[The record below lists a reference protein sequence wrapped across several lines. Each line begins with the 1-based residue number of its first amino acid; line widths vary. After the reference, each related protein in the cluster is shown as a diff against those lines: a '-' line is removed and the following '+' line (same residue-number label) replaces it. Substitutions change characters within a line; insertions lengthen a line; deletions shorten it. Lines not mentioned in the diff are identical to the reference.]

1 MKKLILMLFLI
12 PTLLFAQN
20 EGVKFEH
27 GLNWA
32 QIQEKAAKE
41 NKFIFVDCFTTWCGP
56 CKYMSNTIF
65 PQAKVGDFFNAKF
78 INAKIQMDKT
88 DKDNE
93 EVKSWYQ
100 EADRF
105 AKDYNVRA
113 YPTFLIFDTK
123 GNLVH
128 RIVGGGEAD
137 DFIAKARKAFDPNTQ
152 YETLLAK
159 FNADPNNLSIARSM
173 AQAAKDAYDQ
183 ETQAKAE
190 GIVLTSL
197 PTDQIFTKEYIELL
211 LSAANVVDSK
221 AFNLIKDNQAKFD
234 AVSEKVKAN
243 DFLSQLLIA
252 NTINTKISAKE
263 AVDFTAI
270 EKELAQ
276 KYPTIN
282 TEKASLEI
290 QPRYFSYTKNYPGL
304 RDSFNKYIAKYGS
317 TITAGELNNMAWSIF
332 ENCDDPACL
341 KAAAEW
347 SKLSLEKEKEK
358 ETPMYLDTFANILY
372 RLGEKEKAI
381 KTQEKAISL
390 LTDATQKEEYVA
402 TLQKMKKGEKT
413 WQ

>member
-1 MKKLILMLFLI
+1 MKKLILMLLLI
-12 PTLLFAQN
+12 PSLLFAQS

-27 GLNWA
+27 GLNWN
-32 QIQEKAAKE
+32 QIKEKAAKE

-56 CKYMSNTIF
+56 CKYMASTIF

-88 DKDNE
+88 KDDSE
-93 EVKSWYQ
+93 EIKSWYA

-105 AKDYNVRA
+105 AKDYTVRA
-113 YPTFLIFDTK
+113 YPTFLIFDSK

-137 DFIAKARKAFDPNTQ
+137 AFIAKAQKALDPNTQ

-159 FNADPNNLSIARSM
+159 FNADPQNATIAKAM
-173 AQAAKDAYDQ
+173 AAAAKDAYDK

-190 GIVLTSL
+190 GIVLSTLS
-197 PTDQIFTKEYIELL
+197 TDQIFTKDNVELL
-211 LSAANVVDSK
+211 LSSASIKDSK
-221 AFNLIKDNQAKFD
+221 AFNLIKDNPAKFD

-243 DFLSQLLIA
+243 DFLSKLLIGEA
-252 NTINTKISAKE
+252 VNTKIQAKE
-263 AVDFTAI
+263 AVDFAAI

-282 TEKASLEI
+282 TEKASLEM
-290 QPRYFSYTKNYPGL
+290 QPRYFAYTKNFPEL

-317 TITAGELNNMAWSIF
+317 AITAGQLNDMAWSIF
-332 ENCDDPACL
+332 EGCDDPACL

-347 SKLSLEKEKEK
+347 SKLSLEKEKDA
-358 ETPMYLDTFANILY
+358 PMYLDTFANLLY
-372 RLGEKEKAI
+372 RLGNKEQAI

-390 LTDATQKEEYVA
+390 LTDATQKEQYVA

>member
-20 EGVKFEH
+20 KGVKFEH
-27 GLNWA
+27 GLNWT

-159 FNADPNNLSIARSM
+159 FNADPNNLSIAKSM
-173 AQAAKDAYDQ
+173 AQAAKHAYDQ

-234 AVSEKVKAN
+234 AVSKKVKAN

-347 SKLSLEKEKEK
+347 SKLSLEKEKE
-358 ETPMYLDTFANILY
+358 TPMYLDTFANILY

>member
-12 PTLLFAQN
+12 PTLLFAQS

-27 GLNWA
+27 GLNWS
-32 QIQEKAAKE
+32 QIKEKAAKE

-56 CKYMSNTIF
+56 CKYMSSTIF

-78 INAKIQMDKT
+78 VNAKIQMDKT
-88 DKDNE
+88 KNDNE
-93 EVKSWYQ
+93 DVKSWYE

-105 AKDYNVRA
+105 AKEYKVRA
-113 YPTFLIFDTK
+113 YPTFLIFDSK
-123 GNLVH
+123 GTLVH

-137 DFIAKARKAFDPNTQ
+137 DFIAKAQKSLDPNTQ

-159 FNADPNNLSIARSM
+159 FNADPTNVNIAKSM
-173 AQAAKDAYDQ
+173 AIAAKEAYDQ

-190 GIVLTSL
+190 GVVLASL
-197 PTDQIFTKEYIELL
+197 STDQIFTKENVSLL

-221 AFNLIKDNQAKFD
+221 AFNLIKDNPAKFD

-243 DFLSQLLIA
+243 DFLSQLLVSNA
-252 NTINTKISAKE
+252 VNTKIRAKE
-263 AVDFTAI
+263 TVDFTSI

-276 KYPTIN
+276 KYPTVN
-282 TEKASLEI
+282 TEKASLEM
-290 QPRYFSYTKNYPGL
+290 QPRYYGYTKNYPGL

-317 TITAGELNNMAWSIF
+317 TITAAELNNMAWSIF
-332 ENCDDPACL
+332 ENCNDPACL

-347 SKLSLEKEKEK
+347 SKLSNEKEKDA
-358 ETPMYLDTFANILY
+358 PMYLDTFANILY

-390 LTDATQKEEYVA
+390 ITDATQKEEYVA
-402 TLQKMKKGEKT
+402 TLQKMEKGEKT

>member
-27 GLNWA
+27 GLNWT

-159 FNADPNNLSIARSM
+159 FNAAPNNLSIAKSM

-347 SKLSLEKEKEK
+347 SKLSLEKEKDA
-358 ETPMYLDTFANILY
+358 PMYLDTFANILY

-390 LTDATQKEEYVA
+390 ITDATQKEEYVA

>member
-27 GLNWA
+27 GLNWT

-128 RIVGGGEAD
+128 RIAGGGEAD
-137 DFIAKARKAFDPNTQ
+137 GFIAKARKAFDPNTQ

-159 FNADPNNLSIARSM
+159 FNADPNNLSIAKSM

-282 TEKASLEI
+282 TEK
-290 QPRYFSYTKNYPGL
+290 Q
-304 RDSFNKYIAKYGS
+304 
-317 TITAGELNNMAWSIF
+317 
-332 ENCDDPACL
+332 
-341 KAAAEW
+341 
-347 SKLSLEKEKEK
+347 
-358 ETPMYLDTFANILY
+358 
-372 RLGEKEKAI
+372 
-381 KTQEKAISL
+381 
-390 LTDATQKEEYVA
+390 V
-402 TLQKMKKGEKT
+402 
-413 WQ
+413 

>member
-1 MKKLILMLFLI
+1 MKKLILMLLLI
-12 PTLLFAQN
+12 PSLLFAQS

-27 GLNWA
+27 GLNWN
-32 QIQEKAAKE
+32 QIKEKAAKE

-56 CKYMSNTIF
+56 CKYMASTIF

-88 DKDNE
+88 KDDSE
-93 EVKSWYQ
+93 EIKSWYA

-105 AKDYNVRA
+105 AKDYTVRA
-113 YPTFLIFDTK
+113 YPTFLIFDSK

-137 DFIAKARKAFDPNTQ
+137 AFIAKAQKALDPNTQ

-159 FNADPNNLSIARSM
+159 FNADPQNATIAKAM
-173 AQAAKDAYDQ
+173 AAAAKDAY
-183 ETQAKAE
+183 EKEIQAKAE
-190 GIVLTSL
+190 GIVLSTLS
-197 PTDQIFTKEYIELL
+197 TDQIFTKDNVELL
-211 LSAANVVDSK
+211 LSSASIKDSK
-221 AFNLIKDNQAKFD
+221 AFNLIKDNPAKFD

-243 DFLSQLLIA
+243 DFLSKLLIGEA
-252 NTINTKISAKE
+252 VNTKIQAKE
-263 AVDFTAI
+263 AVDFAAI

-282 TEKASLEI
+282 TEKASLEM
-290 QPRYFSYTKNYPGL
+290 QPRYFAYTKNFPGL
-304 RDSFNKYIAKYGS
+304 RDSFNKYITKYGS
-317 TITAGELNNMAWSIF
+317 AITAGQLNDMAWSIF
-332 ENCDDPACL
+332 EGCDDPACL

-347 SKLSLEKEKEK
+347 SKLSLEKVKDA
-358 ETPMYLDTFANILY
+358 PMYLDTFANLLY
-372 RLGEKEKAI
+372 RLGNKEQAI

-390 LTDATQKEEYVA
+390 LTDATQKEQYVA

>member
-27 GLNWA
+27 GLNWT

-159 FNADPNNLSIARSM
+159 FNADPNNLSIAKSM

-347 SKLSLEKEKEK
+347 SKLSLEKEKE
-358 ETPMYLDTFANILY
+358 TPMYLDTFANILY

>member
-20 EGVKFEH
+20 KGVKFEH
-27 GLNWA
+27 GLNWT

-159 FNADPNNLSIARSM
+159 FNADPNNLSIAKSM

-347 SKLSLEKEKEK
+347 SKLSLEKEKE
-358 ETPMYLDTFANILY
+358 TPMYLDTFANILY

>member
-12 PTLLFAQN
+12 PTLLIAQN

-27 GLNWA
+27 GLNWT
-32 QIQEKAAKE
+32 QSQENAAKE

-159 FNADPNNLSIARSM
+159 FNADPNNLSIAKSM

-347 SKLSLEKEKEK
+347 SKLSLEKEKE
-358 ETPMYLDTFANILY
+358 TPMYLDTFANILY

>member
-1 MKKLILMLFLI
+1 MKKLILMLLLI
-12 PTLLFAQN
+12 PSLLFAQS

-27 GLNWA
+27 GLNWN
-32 QIQEKAAKE
+32 QIKEKAAKE

-56 CKYMSNTIF
+56 CKYMASTIF

-88 DKDNE
+88 KDDSE
-93 EVKSWYQ
+93 EIKSWYA

-105 AKDYNVRA
+105 AKDYTVRA
-113 YPTFLIFDTK
+113 YPTFLIFDSK

-137 DFIAKARKAFDPNTQ
+137 AFIAKAQKALDPNTQ

-159 FNADPNNLSIARSM
+159 FNADPQNATIAKAM
-173 AQAAKDAYDQ
+173 AAAAKDAYDK

-190 GIVLTSL
+190 GIVLSTLS
-197 PTDQIFTKEYIELL
+197 TDQIFTKDNVELL
-211 LSAANVVDSK
+211 LSSASIKDSK
-221 AFNLIKDNQAKFD
+221 AFNLIKDNPAKFD

-243 DFLSQLLIA
+243 DFLSKLLIGEA
-252 NTINTKISAKE
+252 VNTKIQAKE
-263 AVDFTAI
+263 AVDFAAI

-276 KYPTIN
+276 KYPPIN
-282 TEKASLEI
+282 TEKASLEM
-290 QPRYFSYTKNYPGL
+290 QPRYFAYTKNFPGL

-317 TITAGELNNMAWSIF
+317 AITAGQLNDMAWSIF
-332 ENCDDPACL
+332 EGCDDPACL

-347 SKLSLEKEKEK
+347 SKLSLEKEKDA
-358 ETPMYLDTFANILY
+358 PMYLDTFANLLY
-372 RLGEKEKAI
+372 RLGNKEQAI

-390 LTDATQKEEYVA
+390 LTDATQKEQYVA

>member
-1 MKKLILMLFLI
+1 MKKLILMLLLI
-12 PTLLFAQN
+12 PSLLFAQS

-27 GLNWA
+27 GLNWN
-32 QIQEKAAKE
+32 QIKEKAAKE

-56 CKYMSNTIF
+56 CKYMASTIF

-88 DKDNE
+88 KDDSE
-93 EVKSWYQ
+93 EIKSWYA

-105 AKDYNVRA
+105 AKDYTVRA
-113 YPTFLIFDTK
+113 YPTFLIFDSK

-137 DFIAKARKAFDPNTQ
+137 AFIAKAQKALDPNTQ

-159 FNADPNNLSIARSM
+159 FNADPQNATIAKAM
-173 AQAAKDAYDQ
+173 AAAAKDAYDK

-190 GIVLTSL
+190 GIVLSTLS
-197 PTDQIFTKEYIELL
+197 TDQIFTKDNVELL
-211 LSAANVVDSK
+211 LSSASIKDSK
-221 AFNLIKDNQAKFD
+221 AFNLIKDNPAKFD

-243 DFLSQLLIA
+243 DFLSKLLIDEA
-252 NTINTKISAKE
+252 VNTKIQAKE
-263 AVDFTAI
+263 AVDFAAI

-282 TEKASLEI
+282 TEKASLEM
-290 QPRYFSYTKNYPGL
+290 QPRYFAYTKNFPGL

-317 TITAGELNNMAWSIF
+317 AITAGQLNDMAWSIF
-332 ENCDDPACL
+332 EGCDDPACL

-347 SKLSLEKEKEK
+347 SKLSLEKEKDA
-358 ETPMYLDTFANILY
+358 PMYLDTFANLLY
-372 RLGEKEKAI
+372 RLGNKEQAI

-390 LTDATQKEEYVA
+390 LTDATQKEQYVA

>member
-347 SKLSLEKEKEK
+347 SKLSLEKEKE
-358 ETPMYLDTFANILY
+358 TPMYLDTFANILY

>member
-1 MKKLILMLFLI
+1 MKKLILMLLLI
-12 PTLLFAQN
+12 PSLLFAQS

-27 GLNWA
+27 GLNWN
-32 QIQEKAAKE
+32 QIKEKAAKE

-56 CKYMSNTIF
+56 CKYMASTIF

-88 DKDNE
+88 KDDSE
-93 EVKSWYQ
+93 EIKSWYA

-105 AKDYNVRA
+105 AKDYTVRA
-113 YPTFLIFDTK
+113 YPTFLIFDSK

-137 DFIAKARKAFDPNTQ
+137 AFIAKAQKALDPNTQ

-159 FNADPNNLSIARSM
+159 FNADPQNATIAKAM
-173 AQAAKDAYDQ
+173 AAAAKDAY
-183 ETQAKAE
+183 EKEIQAKAE
-190 GIVLTSL
+190 GIVLSTLS
-197 PTDQIFTKEYIELL
+197 TDQIFTKDNVELL
-211 LSAANVVDSK
+211 LSSASIKDSK
-221 AFNLIKDNQAKFD
+221 AFNLIKDNPAKFD

-243 DFLSQLLIA
+243 DFLSKLLIGEA
-252 NTINTKISAKE
+252 VNTKIQAKE
-263 AVDFTAI
+263 AVDFAAI

-282 TEKASLEI
+282 TEKASLEM
-290 QPRYFSYTKNYPGL
+290 QPRYFAYTKNFPGL

-317 TITAGELNNMAWSIF
+317 AITAGQLNDMAWSIF
-332 ENCDDPACL
+332 EGCDDPACL

-347 SKLSLEKEKEK
+347 SKLSLEKEKDA
-358 ETPMYLDTFANILY
+358 PMYLDTFANLLY
-372 RLGEKEKAI
+372 RLGNKEQAI

-390 LTDATQKEEYVA
+390 LTDATQKEQYVA

>member
-1 MKKLILMLFLI
+1 MRKLILMLFLV
-12 PTLLFAQN
+12 PTLLFAQG

-27 GLNWA
+27 GLNWN
-32 QIQEKAAKE
+32 QIKEKAAKE

-56 CKYMSNTIF
+56 CKYMTSTIF

-88 DKDNE
+88 KADNE
-93 EVKSWYQ
+93 EVKSWYS

-105 AKDYNVRA
+105 AKEYKVVA
-113 YPTFLIFDTK
+113 YPTFLIFDSK

-128 RIVGGGEAD
+128 RIVGGGDAD
-137 DFIAKARKAFDPNTQ
+137 GFIAKAQKALDPNTQ

-159 FNADPNNLSIARSM
+159 FNADPQNPTIAKAM
-173 AQAAKDAYDQ
+173 AAAAKDAYDK

-190 GIVLTSL
+190 GIVLSTLS
-197 PTDQIFTKEYIELL
+197 TDQIFTKDNVELL
-211 LSAANVVDSK
+211 LSSASIKDSK
-221 AFNLIKDNQAKFD
+221 AFNLIKDNPAKFD
-234 AVSEKVKAN
+234 AISEKVKAN
-243 DFLSQLLIA
+243 DFLAKLLIGEA
-252 NTINTKISAKE
+252 VNTKIQAKE
-263 AVDFTAI
+263 TVDFAAL

-276 KYPTIN
+276 KYPTVN
-282 TEKASLEI
+282 TEKASLEM

-317 TITAGELNNMAWSIF
+317 TITAMELNNMAWSIF

-341 KAAAEW
+341 KAASEW
-347 SKLSLEKEKEK
+347 SKLSLEKEKD
-358 ETPMYLDTFANILY
+358 TPMYLDTFANLLY
-372 RLGEKEKAI
+372 RLGNKDEAI

-390 LTDATQKEEYVA
+390 LTANDKKEDYVA

-413 WQ
+413 WE

>member
-1 MKKLILMLFLI
+1 MKKLILILFLI
-12 PTLLFAQN
+12 PTLLFAQS

-27 GLNWA
+27 GLNWN
-32 QIQEKAAKE
+32 QIKEKAAKE

-56 CKYMSNTIF
+56 CKYMASTIF

-78 INAKIQMDKT
+78 INTKIQMDKT
-88 DKDNE
+88 KDDSE
-93 EVKSWYQ
+93 EIKSWYA

-105 AKDYNVRA
+105 AKDYKVKA
-113 YPTFLIFDTK
+113 YPTFLVFDAK

-137 DFIAKARKAFDPNTQ
+137 AFIAKAQKALDPNTQ

-159 FNADPNNLSIARSM
+159 FNADPQNISIAKAM
-173 AQAAKDAYDQ
+173 AEAAKEAYDQ

-190 GIVLTSL
+190 GVVLASL
-197 PTDQIFTKEYIELL
+197 STDQIFTKENVSLL
-211 LSAANVVDSK
+211 LSAAKVVDSK
-221 AFNLIKDNQAKFD
+221 AFNLIKDNPAKFD

-243 DFLSQLLIA
+243 DFLAQLLISNA
-252 NTINTKISAKE
+252 VNSKIQTKE
-263 AVDFTAI
+263 AIDFTAI

-304 RDSFNKYIAKYGS
+304 RDSFNKYIEKYGS
-317 TITAGELNNMAWSIF
+317 TITAMELNQMAWSIF

-341 KAAAEW
+341 KAASEW
-347 SKLSLEKEKEK
+347 SKLSLEKAKD
-358 ETPMYLDTFANILY
+358 TPMYLDTFANLLY
-372 RLGEKEKAI
+372 RLGEKDQAI

-390 LTDATQKEEYVA
+390 LTANDKKEDYVA

-413 WQ
+413 WE

>member
-1 MKKLILMLFLI
+1 MKKLILMLLLI
-12 PTLLFAQN
+12 PSLLFAQS

-27 GLNWA
+27 GLNWN
-32 QIQEKAAKE
+32 QIKEKAAKE

-56 CKYMSNTIF
+56 CKYMASTIF

-88 DKDNE
+88 KDDSE
-93 EVKSWYQ
+93 EIKSWYA

-105 AKDYNVRA
+105 AKDYTVRA
-113 YPTFLIFDTK
+113 YPTFLIFDSK

-137 DFIAKARKAFDPNTQ
+137 AFIAKAQKALDPNTQ

-159 FNADPNNLSIARSM
+159 FNADPQNATIAKAM
-173 AQAAKDAYDQ
+173 AAAAKDAYDK

-190 GIVLTSL
+190 GIVLSTLS
-197 PTDQIFTKEYIELL
+197 TDQIFTKDNVELL
-211 LSAANVVDSK
+211 LSSASIKDSK
-221 AFNLIKDNQAKFD
+221 AFNLIKDNPAKFD

-243 DFLSQLLIA
+243 DFLSKLLIGEA
-252 NTINTKISAKE
+252 VNTKIQAKE
-263 AVDFTAI
+263 AVDFAAI

-282 TEKASLEI
+282 TEKASLEM
-290 QPRYFSYTKNYPGL
+290 QPRYFAYTKNFPGL

-317 TITAGELNNMAWSIF
+317 AITAGQLNDMAWSIF
-332 ENCDDPACL
+332 EGCDDPACL

-347 SKLSLEKEKEK
+347 SKLSLEKVKDA
-358 ETPMYLDTFANILY
+358 PMYLDTFANLLY
-372 RLGEKEKAI
+372 RLGNKEQAI

-390 LTDATQKEEYVA
+390 LTDATQKEQYVA